1 MASQAYYEGD
11 WYECVAT
18 TAAGESPA
26 SHPAKWNKLQIPNF
40 AARPIVEIA
49 IGSLLGADGQNDK
62 RRAQVTAGENALYA
76 VYQRHRPRGDY
87 RPLPV
92 DMARN

>member
-11 WYECVAT
+11 WYECVAN

-26 SHPAKWNKLQIPNF
+26 SHPAKWNKLEIPNF